1 MNLPESLRSLRHR
14 NYRIFFAGQL
24 VSLIGT
30 WMQSVAQAWLA
41 YRLTHSAALLGIV
54 GFASQI
60 PTLLFSPAGG
70 VVADRFARRRVL
82 MEDGAIHHDL
92 RRDAAPA

>member
-24 VSLIGT
+24 ISLTGT

-54 GFASQI
+54 GFAGFAFFAMGSSGEI
-60 PTLLFSPAGG
+60 YL
-70 VVADRFARRRVL
+70 VAYQ
-82 MEDGAIHHDL
+82 
-92 RRDAAPA
+92 